1 MAKIKER
8 WGTKI
13 GVILAVA
20 GSAVGLGNF
29 LRFPVQAA
37 KFDEGAFIIPYLVAV
52 LLVGVPLMWVEW
64 TAGRIGGLA
73 GHSSGPG
80 ILQTL
85 WKKNRFVKYLGIS
98 GIFGPFLI
106 YMYYVY
112 IESWCL
118 AYAWYSITGHFSG
131 ISSSEGFTQFLV
143 QYTGGASTG
152 FLAGSGPALIF
163 FVITFALNIF
173 VTYFGIRGGIEKLCN
188 IALPMLMA
196 FGIFLA
202 ISVLFVFK
210 PFNPEWTALKGLGY
224 IWNADL
230 TALTKPDV
238 WMAAMGQVFFT
249 LSVGIGV
256 ILTYAS
262 YLRRKDDVA
271 LSGLAAA
278 STNEFAEIVLAG
290 CIVIPAAFMFFGP
303 NDVQSIAQSG
313 AFNLG
318 FVTIPQ
324 IFNQFS
330 SGALLGF
337 IWFFM
342 LFLAGITSSISIVQ
356 PSIAF
361 LEDEYKFTRQK
372 AVKIFAIIAFVLCLP
387 AMIFFHRGVLD
398 DLDFWGANFFIVMG
412 ATLEIILLAWVY
424 GITKAWGN
432 LHEGSQIKVP
442 IVFKFITKYVT
453 PTLLIVLM
461 VWWINEYWWDTITMK
476 GIPAENLPYVLT
488 MRLVILGVLIFLGYL
503 VWLAWRKNKLTENQE

>member
-1 MAKIKER
+1 MAKERQR
-8 WGTKI
+8 WGTKL

-37 KFDEGAFIIPYLVAV
+37 KFEEGAFIIPYLVAV
-52 LLVGVPLMWVEW
+52 LLVGFPLMWVEW

-73 GHSSGPG
+73 GHSSAPG

-85 WKKNRFVKYLGIS
+85 WKKNRYIKYLGIF

-118 AYAWYSITGHFSG
+118 AYAWYSITGTFSG
-131 ISSSEGFTQFLV
+131 IDSSLGFTEFLV

-152 FLAGSGPALIF
+152 FFAGSEAAILF
-163 FVITFALNIF
+163 FAITFLLNIG
-173 VTYFGIRGGIEKLCN
+173 VIYFGIRGGIEKLCN
-188 IALPMLMA
+188 IALPLLMA
-196 FGIFLA
+196 FGILLA
-202 ISVLFVFK
+202 IFVIFVFK
-210 PFNPEWTALKGLGY
+210 PFNADWTAVRGLGY
-224 IWNADL
+224 LWNANL
-230 TALTKPDV
+230 SALAKPDI

-262 YLRRKDDVA
+262 YVRRKDDIA

-278 STNEFAEIVLAG
+278 ATNEFAEVILAG

-303 NDVQSIAQSG
+303 NDVQSVAQSG

-330 SGALLGF
+330 SGAILGF

-342 LFLAGITSSISIVQ
+342 LFLAGITSSVSIVQ

-361 LEDEYKFTRQK
+361 MEIEFHFSRQK
-372 AVKIFAIIAFVLCLP
+372 AVKIFGVVSLILCLP
-387 AMIFFHRGVLD
+387 AMLFFHRGVLD
-398 DLDFWGANFFIVMG
+398 DLDFWGANFFIVLG
-412 ATLEIILLAWVY
+412 ATLEIILLAWVF
-424 GITKAWGN
+424 GITNAWDK
-432 LHEGSQIKVP
+432 LHEGAKIKVP
-442 IVFKFITKYVT
+442 TIFKYITKYVT
-453 PTLLIVLM
+453 PTLLIVLLA
-461 VWWINEYWWDTITMK
+461 WWINENWWDTITMK
-476 GIPAENLPYVLT
+476 DVPADNMPFVLT
-488 MRLVILGVLIFLGYL
+488 MRLVILGVLLFLGYL
-503 VWLAWRKNKLTENQE
+503 VWLAWKRNKVLENQE